1 METGVII
8 ALREH
13 TDGDPAMKDDANRP
27 QKRTRLAWT
36 LSLLLLPLAA
46 GSGAQ
51 DSLRWRGASAYPTPP
66 SQPAAPR
73 PPVHAVPQPGAT
85 FDPAQF
91 EALAQ
96 QLVAGGRVPGL
107 AMAIVQNGKI
117 VSERGYGVTDVQG
130 SQPIDNHTV
139 FRLASLSKAFAG
151 TLAGMMVNEGKFR
164 WDTPVVDYVPWLRL
178 SRPGAERQLT
188 VADLLSHRV
197 GLTRN
202 AFDRDLEANADY
214 GSLVAK
220 LAYAPMTCNP
230 GECYAYQNVAFS
242 LIGNVL
248 AATTGEGYGH
258 ELSRMVLK
266 PLGMNDASVGLEGI
280 ESSPRWARPH
290 VRGGG
295 GWVAL
300 MPKPAYYHVLPAAG
314 VNASISDMSQWLIA
328 QTGHRP
334 DVLPAPLLETLHRP
348 VISTPTELRGS
359 SWRRERLTSAGYA
372 IGWRV
377 YDYAGHQV
385 VFHGGA
391 VQGYRGVVAMLP
403 DRDLGV
409 AILWN
414 SESALPSG
422 LLPTIL
428 DSAIGLPY
436 HAWIDNPGTP
446 ATLYASGKSDDDDAT
461 ATTAGDGAQSSG
473 TGNASPR

>member
-1 METGVII
+1 
-8 ALREH
+8 
-13 TDGDPAMKDDANRP
+13 MKDDANRP

-51 DSLRWRGASAYPTPP
+51 DSLRWRGAAAYTPPP
-66 SQPAAPR
+66 SQQASQAPVYATPR
-73 PPVHAVPQPGAT
+73 PGAA
-85 FDPAQF
+85 FDPAEF
-91 EALAQ
+91 ERVAQ
-96 QLVAGGRVPGL
+96 QLVIDQGVPGL
-107 AMAIVQNGKI
+107 AMTIVQNGRV
-117 VSERGYGVTDVQG
+117 VSERGYGVTDVQAA
-130 SQPIDNHTV
+130 QAIDNHTV

-151 TLAGMMVNEGKFR
+151 TLTGLLVNEGKFR

-178 SRPGAERQLT
+178 SRPGAERELT

-197 GLTRN
+197 GVTRN

-214 GSLVAK
+214 ASLVSR
-220 LAYAPMTCNP
+220 LAYAPMTCDP
-230 GECYAYQNVAFS
+230 GQCYAYQNVAFS

-248 AATTGEGYGH
+248 ATASGEAYGR
-258 ELSRMVLK
+258 ELAQMVFK
-266 PLGMNDASVGLEGI
+266 PLGMKDASTGLDGI
-280 ESSPRWARPH
+280 ESSARWARPH

-295 GWVAL
+295 GWIAL
-300 MPKPAYYHVLPAAG
+300 MPKPSYYRVLPAAG

-334 DVLPAPLLETLHRP
+334 DVLPASLLATLHRP
-348 VISTPTELRGS
+348 LISTPTELRGS
-359 SWRRERLTSAGYA
+359 EWRRERLSSAGYA

-377 YDYAGHQV
+377 YDYAGHEL

-403 DRDLGV
+403 DRDLGI

-422 LLPTIL
+422 LLPTIIDRAL
-428 DSAIGLPY
+428 GLPY
-436 HAWIDNPGTP
+436 RAWIEGPATP
-446 ATLYASGKSDDDDAT
+446 ATLYAGGQLDTDAASDPDGNDGTQSKA
-461 ATTAGDGAQSSG
+461 AGG
-473 TGNASPR
+473 SPH

>member
-1 METGVII
+1 
-8 ALREH
+8 
-13 TDGDPAMKDDANRP
+13 MKDDANRP

-51 DSLRWRGASAYPTPP
+51 DSLRWRGASAYPPPP
-66 SQPAAPR
+66 SQQPVS
-73 PPVHAVPQPGAT
+73 PPSVHAVPQPGAA
-85 FDPAQF
+85 FDPAAF

-96 QLVAGGRVPGL
+96 QLVADGRVPGL
-107 AMAIVQNGKI
+107 AMAIVQNGKV
-117 VSERGYGVTDVQG
+117 VSERGYGVTDAKG
-130 SQPIDNHTV
+130 AQPIDNHTV
-139 FRLASLSKAFAG
+139 FRLASLSKAFASALTG
-151 TLAGMMVNEGKFR
+151 LMVDQGKFR

-178 SRPGAERQLT
+178 SRPGAERELT

-202 AFDRDLEANADY
+202 AFDRDLEANVDY

-220 LAYAPMTCNP
+220 LAHAPMTCNP

-248 AATTGEGYGH
+248 AATSGEDYGR
-258 ELSRMVLK
+258 ELARMVFK
-266 PLGMNDASVGLEGI
+266 PLGMKDASVGLEGI

-300 MPKPAYYHVLPAAG
+300 MPKPTYYRVLPAAG

-334 DVLPAPLLETLHRP
+334 DVLSANVLETLHRP

-359 SWRRERLTSAGYA
+359 EWRRERLDSAGYA

-377 YDYAGHQV
+377 YDYAGHEV

-403 DRDLGV
+403 DRDLGI

-436 HAWIDNPGTP
+436 HAWIKDVSTP
-446 ATLYASGKSDDDDAT
+446 STLYASGRADDDE
-461 ATTAGDGAQSSG
+461 TTAAGANGGTQSSIA
-473 TGNASPR
+473 GNASPH

>member
-1 METGVII
+1 
-8 ALREH
+8 
-13 TDGDPAMKDDANRP
+13 MKDDANRP
-27 QKRTRLAWT
+27 QNRTRLAWA
-36 LSLLLLPLAA
+36 LSLLLLPVAA

-51 DSLRWRGASAYPTPP
+51 DSLRWRGTAAYPQQRVQQP
-66 SQPAAPR
+66 SPAPVDSATRPAA
-73 PPVHAVPQPGAT
+73 T
-85 FDPAQF
+85 FNPAEF

-107 AMAIVQNGKI
+107 AMAIVQNGRV
-117 VSERGYGVTDVQG
+117 VSERGYGVTDVQAA
-130 SQPIDNHTV
+130 QAVDNHTV

-151 TLAGMMVNEGKFR
+151 TLAGMMVIQGKFR
-164 WDTPVVDYVPWLRL
+164 WDSPVVDYVPWLRL

-220 LAYAPMTCNP
+220 LAHAPMTCNP

-248 AATTGEGYGH
+248 AATSNEGYGR
-258 ELSRMVLK
+258 ELTRMVFK

-280 ESSPRWARPH
+280 ESSSRWARPH

-300 MPKPAYYHVLPAAG
+300 MPKPSYYHVLPAAG

-348 VISTPTELRGS
+348 LISTPTELRGS
-359 SWRRERLTSAGYA
+359 SWRRERLNSAGYA

-428 DSAIGLPY
+428 DRAIGLPY
-436 HAWIDNPGTP
+436 HAWIEDPAATP
-446 ATLYASGKSDDDDAT
+446 ASLYANQPDGDE
-461 ATTAGDGAQSSG
+461 TTASRASDGAPS
-473 TGNASPR
+473 ASVAPR

>member
-1 METGVII
+1 
-8 ALREH
+8 
-13 TDGDPAMKDDANRP
+13 MKDDANRP

-51 DSLRWRGASAYPTPP
+51 DSLRWRGASAYPPSP
-66 SQPAAPR
+66 SQQPASR
-73 PPVHAVPQPGAT
+73 PSVHAVPQPGAA
-85 FDPAQF
+85 FDPAEF
-91 EALAQ
+91 ETLAQ
-96 QLVAGGRVPGL
+96 QLVADGRVPGL
-107 AMAIVQNGKI
+107 AMAIVQNGKV
-117 VSERGYGVTDVQG
+117 VSERGYGVTDAKG
-130 SQPIDNHTV
+130 TQPIDNHTV
-139 FRLASLSKAFAG
+139 FRLASLSKAFASALTG
-151 TLAGMMVNEGKFR
+151 LMVDEGKFR

-178 SRPGAERQLT
+178 SRPGAERELT

-214 GSLVAK
+214 SGLVSK

-248 AATTGEGYGH
+248 AATSGEDYGR
-258 ELSRMVLK
+258 ELARMVFK
-266 PLGMNDASVGLEGI
+266 PLGMKDASTGLDGI

-334 DVLPAPLLETLHRP
+334 DVLPAPLLATLHRP

-359 SWRRERLTSAGYA
+359 EWRRERLTSAGYA

-377 YDYAGHQV
+377 YDYAGHEV

-436 HAWIDNPGTP
+436 HAWIEDKSQP
-446 ATLYASGKSDDDDAT
+446 AGLYASGQPNNGEAAVPDGSDQ
-461 ATTAGDGAQSSG
+461 AQSPAAAG
-473 TGNASPR
+473 APR

>member
-1 METGVII
+1 
-8 ALREH
+8 
-13 TDGDPAMKDDANRP
+13 MKDDANRP

-51 DSLRWRGASAYPTPP
+51 DSLRWRGAAAYPPQP
-66 SQPAAPR
+66 SQQAPQASVYATPR
-73 PPVHAVPQPGAT
+73 PGAA
-85 FDPAQF
+85 FDPAEF

-96 QLVAGGRVPGL
+96 QLVTEQGVPGL
-107 AMAIVQNGKI
+107 AMAIVQNGKV
-117 VSERGYGVTDVQG
+117 VSERGYGVTDMQAA
-130 SQPIDNHTV
+130 QAIDNHTV

-151 TLAGMMVNEGKFR
+151 TLTGMLVNQGTFR

-178 SRPGAERQLT
+178 SRPGAERELT
-188 VADLLSHRV
+188 VADVLSHRV

-214 GSLVAK
+214 SSLVSK
-220 LAYAPMTCNP
+220 LAYAPMTCDP
-230 GECYAYQNVAFS
+230 GQCYAYQNVAFS

-248 AATTGEGYGH
+248 AATTGKDYGQ
-258 ELSRMVLK
+258 ELSRMLFK
-266 PLGMNDASVGLEGI
+266 PLGMNDASTGLDGI
-280 ESSPRWARPH
+280 ESSARWAHPH

-300 MPKPAYYHVLPAAG
+300 MPKPSYYRVLPAAG
-314 VNASISDMSQWLIA
+314 VNASISDMSKWLIA

-334 DVLPAPLLETLHRP
+334 DVLPASLLATLHRP
-348 VISTPTELRGS
+348 LVSTPTELRGS
-359 SWRRERLTSAGYA
+359 EWRRERLSSAGYA

-377 YDYAGHQV
+377 YDYAGHEV

-428 DSAIGLPY
+428 DRAIGLPY
-436 HAWIDNPGTP
+436 HAWIKDKSQP
-446 ATLYASGKSDDDDAT
+446 ATLYASGGQSNDDEAAAPDGSDK
-461 ATTAGDGAQSSG
+461 AQSRAAAG
-473 TGNASPR
+473 APR

>member
-1 METGVII
+1 MQKWKQ
-8 ALREH
+8 ALSSPPTEH

-51 DSLRWRGASAYPTPP
+51 DSLRWRGSAAYAPPPAPQAPQASVY
-66 SQPAAPR
+66 
-73 PPVHAVPQPGAT
+73 AVPQPGAA
-85 FDPAQF
+85 FDPAEF
-91 EALAQ
+91 ERLAQ
-96 QLVAGGRVPGL
+96 QLVADQGVPGL
-107 AMAIVQNGKI
+107 AMTIVQNGKV
-117 VSERGYGVTDVQG
+117 VSERGYGVTDVQAA
-130 SQPIDNHTV
+130 QAIDNHTV

-151 TLAGMMVNEGKFR
+151 TLAGLLVNQGAFR

-178 SRPGAERQLT
+178 SRPGAERELT
-188 VADLLSHRV
+188 VADVLSHRV

-214 GSLVAK
+214 GSLVSK
-220 LAYAPMTCNP
+220 LAYAPMTCDP
-230 GECYAYQNVAFS
+230 GQCYAYQNVAFS

-248 AATTGEGYGH
+248 AATTGKDYGQ
-258 ELSRMVLK
+258 ELSRMVFK
-266 PLGMNDASVGLEGI
+266 PLGMSDASTGLDGI

-300 MPKPAYYHVLPAAG
+300 MPKPAYYHVMPAAG
-314 VNASISDMSQWLIA
+314 VNASISDMSKWLIA

-334 DVLPAPLLETLHRP
+334 EVLPASLLQTLHHP

-359 SWRRERLTSAGYA
+359 EWRRERLGSAGYA

-377 YDYAGHQV
+377 YDYAGHEL

-422 LLPTIL
+422 LLPTIIDRAL
-428 DSAIGLPY
+428 GLPY
-436 HAWIDNPGTP
+436 RAWIEGPSSP
-446 ATLYASGKSDDDDAT
+446 ATLYAGGQQDNDE
-461 ATTAGDGAQSSG
+461 AQSPAAAG
-473 TGNASPR
+473 APR

>member
-1 METGVII
+1 MQKWKQ
-8 ALREH
+8 ALSSPPTEH

-51 DSLRWRGASAYPTPP
+51 DSLRWRGSAAYAPPPAPQAPQASVY
-66 SQPAAPR
+66 
-73 PPVHAVPQPGAT
+73 AVPQPGAA
-85 FDPAQF
+85 FDPAEF
-91 EALAQ
+91 ERLAQ
-96 QLVAGGRVPGL
+96 QLVADQGVPGL
-107 AMAIVQNGKI
+107 AMTIVQNGKV
-117 VSERGYGVTDVQG
+117 VSERGYGVTDVQAA
-130 SQPIDNHTV
+130 QAIDNHTV

-151 TLAGMMVNEGKFR
+151 TLAGLLVNQGAFR

-178 SRPGAERQLT
+178 SRPGAERELT
-188 VADLLSHRV
+188 VADVLSHRV

-214 GSLVAK
+214 GSLVSK
-220 LAYAPMTCNP
+220 LAYAPMTCDP
-230 GECYAYQNVAFS
+230 GQCYAYQNVAFS

-248 AATTGEGYGH
+248 TATTGKDYGQ
-258 ELSRMVLK
+258 ELSRMVFK
-266 PLGMNDASVGLEGI
+266 PLGMSDASTGLDGI

-300 MPKPAYYHVLPAAG
+300 MPKPAYYHVMPAAG
-314 VNASISDMSQWLIA
+314 VNASISDMSKWLIA

-334 DVLPAPLLETLHRP
+334 EVLPASLLQTLHHP
-348 VISTPTELRGS
+348 VISTPTELHGS
-359 SWRRERLTSAGYA
+359 EWRRERLGSAGYA

-377 YDYAGHQV
+377 YDYAGHEL

-422 LLPTIL
+422 LLPTIIDRAL
-428 DSAIGLPY
+428 GLPY
-436 HAWIDNPGTP
+436 RAWIEGPSSP
-446 ATLYASGKSDDDDAT
+446 ATLYAGGQQDNDE
-461 ATTAGDGAQSSG
+461 AQSPAAAG
-473 TGNASPR
+473 APR

>member
-1 METGVII
+1 
-8 ALREH
+8 
-13 TDGDPAMKDDANRP
+13 MKDDANRP

-51 DSLRWRGASAYPTPP
+51 DSLRWRGASAYPPPP
-66 SQPAAPR
+66 SQQPVSRPSVNAA
-73 PPVHAVPQPGAT
+73 QPGAA
-85 FDPAQF
+85 FDPAGF

-96 QLVAGGRVPGL
+96 QLVADGRVPGL
-107 AMAIVQNGKI
+107 AMAIVQNGKV
-117 VSERGYGVTDVQG
+117 VSERGYGVTDAKDA
-130 SQPIDNHTV
+130 QPIDNHTV

-151 TLAGMMVNEGKFR
+151 ALTGLMVDQGKFR

-178 SRPGAERQLT
+178 SRPGAERELT

-202 AFDRDLEANADY
+202 AFDRDLEANVDY
-214 GSLVAK
+214 ASLVAR
-220 LAYAPMTCNP
+220 LAHAPMTCNP

-248 AATTGEGYGH
+248 AATSGEDYGR
-258 ELSRMVLK
+258 ELTRMVFT
-266 PLGMNDASVGLEGI
+266 PLGMKDASVGLEGI

-300 MPKPAYYHVLPAAG
+300 MPKPTYYHVLPAAG

-334 DVLPAPLLETLHRP
+334 DVLPANLLETLHRP

-359 SWRRERLTSAGYA
+359 EWRRERLDSAGYA

-377 YDYAGHQV
+377 YDYAGHEV

-403 DRDLGV
+403 DRDLGI

-428 DSAIGLPY
+428 DNAIGLPY
-436 HAWIDNPGTP
+436 HAWIKDVSTP
-446 ATLYASGKSDDDDAT
+446 TALYASGRDDDDE
-461 ATTAGDGAQSSG
+461 TTAAPANGGAQSSIAG
-473 TGNASPR
+473 KASPR

>member
-1 METGVII
+1 
-8 ALREH
+8 
-13 TDGDPAMKDDANRP
+13 MKGDANRP
-27 QKRTRLAWT
+27 QKRTRPAWT

-51 DSLRWRGASAYPTPP
+51 DSLRWRGASAAPP
-66 SQPAAPR
+66 QQPAPQAAR
-73 PPVHAVPQPGAT
+73 PPVFATPHPGAA
-85 FDPAQF
+85 FDPAEF
-91 EALAQ
+91 ETIAQ

-107 AMAIVQNGKI
+107 AMTIVQNGR
-117 VSERGYGVTDVQG
+117 VLSERGYGVTDAQG
-130 SQPIDNHTV
+130 SQAIDNHTV

-151 TLAGMMVNEGKFR
+151 TLTGLLVNEGKFR
-164 WDTPVVDYVPWLRL
+164 WDSPVVDYVPWLRL
-178 SRPGAERQLT
+178 SRPGSERELT

-248 AATTGEGYGH
+248 AATSGEDYGR
-258 ELSRMVLK
+258 ELTRMVFK
-266 PLGMNDASVGLEGI
+266 PLGMKDASVGLEGI

-300 MPKPAYYHVLPAAG
+300 MPKPTYYRVLPAAG

-334 DVLPAPLLETLHRP
+334 DVLSANVLETLHRP

-359 SWRRERLTSAGYA
+359 EWRRERLDSAGYA
-372 IGWRV
+372 FGWRV
-377 YDYAGHQV
+377 YDYAGHEV

-403 DRDLGV
+403 DRDLGI

-436 HAWIDNPGTP
+436 HAWIKDVSTP
-446 ATLYASGKSDDDDAT
+446 STLYASGRADDDETT
-461 ATTAGDGAQSSG
+461 ATRANGGAQSSIA
-473 TGNASPR
+473 GNASPR

>member
-1 METGVII
+1 
-8 ALREH
+8 
-13 TDGDPAMKDDANRP
+13 MKGDANRP
-27 QKRTRLAWT
+27 QKRTRPAWT

-51 DSLRWRGASAYPTPP
+51 DSLRWRGASAAPP
-66 SQPAAPR
+66 QQPAPQAAR
-73 PPVHAVPQPGAT
+73 PPVFATPHPGAA
-85 FDPAQF
+85 FDPAEF
-91 EALAQ
+91 ETIAQ

-107 AMAIVQNGKI
+107 AMTIVQNGR
-117 VSERGYGVTDVQG
+117 VLSERGYGVTDARG
-130 SQPIDNHTV
+130 SQAIDNHTV

-151 TLAGMMVNEGKFR
+151 TLTGLLVNEGKFR
-164 WDTPVVDYVPWLRL
+164 WDSPVVDYVPWLRL
-178 SRPGAERQLT
+178 SRPGSERELT

-214 GSLVAK
+214 GSLVSK
-220 LAYAPMTCNP
+220 LAYAPMTCDP
-230 GECYAYQNVAFS
+230 GQCYAYQNVAFS

-248 AATTGEGYGH
+248 AATSGVDYGR
-258 ELSRMVLK
+258 ELSRMVFK
-266 PLGMNDASVGLEGI
+266 PLGMNDASTGLEGI
-280 ESSPRWARPH
+280 ESSRRWARPH

-300 MPKPAYYHVLPAAG
+300 MPKPSYYRVLPAAG
-314 VNASISDMSQWLIA
+314 VNASISDMSQWLLA

-348 VISTPTELRGS
+348 LISTPTELRGS

-391 VQGYRGVVAMLP
+391 VQGYRGVVALLP
-403 DRDLGV
+403 DRDIGI

-428 DSAIGLPY
+428 DRAIGLPY
-436 HAWIDNPGTP
+436 HAWIDDPSVP
-446 ATLYASGKSDDDDAT
+446 AALYAGGQANGDDTANARGSDGADS
-461 ATTAGDGAQSSG
+461 TTADSA
-473 TGNASPR
+473 PR

>member
-1 METGVII
+1 
-8 ALREH
+8 
-13 TDGDPAMKDDANRP
+13 MKDDANRP

-51 DSLRWRGASAYPTPP
+51 DSLRWRGASAYPPPP
-66 SQPAAPR
+66 SQQPTPR
-73 PPVHAVPQPGAT
+73 PSVYAVPQPGAA
-85 FDPAQF
+85 FDVAEF
-91 EALAQ
+91 ETLAQ
-96 QLVAGGRVPGL
+96 RLVVDGRVPGL
-107 AMAIVQNGKI
+107 AMAIVQNGRV
-117 VSERGYGVTDVQG
+117 VSERGYGVTDAKG
-130 SQPIDNHTV
+130 AQPIDNHTV

-151 TLAGMMVNEGKFR
+151 TLTGLMVDQGKFR

-178 SRPGAERQLT
+178 SRPGAERELT

-220 LAYAPMTCNP
+220 LARAPMTCNP

-248 AATTGEGYGH
+248 AATSGEDYGR
-258 ELSRMVLK
+258 ELTRMVFK
-266 PLGMNDASVGLEGI
+266 PLGMKDASVGLEGI
-280 ESSPRWARPH
+280 ESSSRWARPH

-334 DVLPAPLLETLHRP
+334 DVLPAPLLATLHRA

-359 SWRRERLTSAGYA
+359 EWRRERLGSAGYA

-403 DRDLGV
+403 DRDLGI

-436 HAWIDNPGTP
+436 HAWIEDKSMP
-446 ATLYASGKSDDDDAT
+446 AALYASGQADGDETT
-461 ATTAGDGAQSSG
+461 ATRANDGAQSS
-473 TGNASPR
+473 TANSAPR

>member
-1 METGVII
+1 
-8 ALREH
+8 
-13 TDGDPAMKDDANRP
+13 MKDDANRP

-51 DSLRWRGASAYPTPP
+51 DSLRWRGASASPPPP
-66 SQPAAPR
+66 SQQPASR
-73 PPVHAVPQPGAT
+73 PATYAVAQPGAT
-85 FDPAQF
+85 FDPAAF
-91 EALAQ
+91 ETLAQ
-96 QLVAGGRVPGL
+96 QLVADGRVPGL
-107 AMAIVQNGKI
+107 AMAIVQNGRV
-117 VSERGYGVTDVQG
+117 VSERGYGVTDAKGAQ
-130 SQPIDNHTV
+130 SIDNHTV

-151 TLAGMMVNEGKFR
+151 ALTGMMVDEGKFR

-178 SRPGAERQLT
+178 SRPGAERELT

-220 LAYAPMTCNP
+220 LAHAPMTCNP

-248 AATTGEGYGH
+248 AATSGEDYGR
-258 ELSRMVLK
+258 ELTRMVFK
-266 PLGMNDASVGLEGI
+266 PLGMKDASVGLEGI

-334 DVLPAPLLETLHRP
+334 DVLSAPLLETLHRP
-348 VISTPTELRGS
+348 LVSTPTELRGS
-359 SWRRERLTSAGYA
+359 EWRRERLDSASYA

-377 YDYAGHQV
+377 YDYAGHEV

-391 VQGYRGVVAMLP
+391 VQGYRGVIAMLP

-436 HAWIDNPGTP
+436 HAWIEDKSQP
-446 ATLYASGKSDDDDAT
+446 ATLYASGQADGDETT
-461 ATTAGDGAQSSG
+461 ATRANDGAQSS
-473 TGNASPR
+473 TANAAPR

>member
-1 METGVII
+1 
-8 ALREH
+8 
-13 TDGDPAMKDDANRP
+13 
-27 QKRTRLAWT
+27 
-36 LSLLLLPLAA
+36 
-46 GSGAQ
+46 
-51 DSLRWRGASAYPTPP
+51 
-66 SQPAAPR
+66 
-73 PPVHAVPQPGAT
+73 
-85 FDPAQF
+85 
-91 EALAQ
+91 
-96 QLVAGGRVPGL
+96 
-107 AMAIVQNGKI
+107 
-117 VSERGYGVTDVQG
+117 
-130 SQPIDNHTV
+130 
-139 FRLASLSKAFAG
+139 LSKAFATALTG
-151 TLAGMMVNEGKFR
+151 LMVDEGKFR

-178 SRPGAERQLT
+178 SRPGAERELT
-188 VADLLSHRV
+188 VADVLSHRV

-214 GSLVAK
+214 DSLVAK
-220 LAYAPMTCNP
+220 LASAPMTCDP

-242 LIGNVL
+242 LIGKVL
-248 AATTGEGYGH
+248 AATSGEDYGR
-258 ELSRMVLK
+258 ELSRRVFK
-266 PLGMNDASVGLEGI
+266 PLGMNDASTGLDGI
-280 ESSPRWARPH
+280 ESSRRWARPH

-300 MPKPAYYHVLPAAG
+300 MPKPSYYRVLPAAG

-348 VISTPTELRGS
+348 VISTPTETRGS
-359 SWRRERLTSAGYA
+359 EWRRERLTSAGYA

-377 YDYAGHQV
+377 YDYAGHEV

-428 DSAIGLPY
+428 DRAIGLPY
-436 HAWIDNPGTP
+436 HAWLDDVSVP
-446 ATLYASGKSDDDDAT
+446 ATLYASGQAD
-461 ATTAGDGAQSSG
+461 GDETSAPGTSAGAQSAAGSG
-473 TGNASPR
+473 SPR

>member
-1 METGVII
+1 
-8 ALREH
+8 
-13 TDGDPAMKDDANRP
+13 MKDDANRP

-51 DSLRWRGASAYPTPP
+51 DSLRWRGASAYPPPP
-66 SQPAAPR
+66 SQQ
-73 PPVHAVPQPGAT
+73 PVSRLSVTAVAQPGAA
-85 FDPAQF
+85 FDTAGF

-96 QLVAGGRVPGL
+96 QLVADGRVPGL
-107 AMAIVQNGKI
+107 AMAIVQNGKV
-117 VSERGYGVTDVQG
+117 VSERGYGVTDAKG
-130 SQPIDNHTV
+130 AQPIDNHTV
-139 FRLASLSKAFAG
+139 FRLASLSKAFASALTG
-151 TLAGMMVNEGKFR
+151 LMVDQGKFR

-178 SRPGAERQLT
+178 SRPGAERELT

-202 AFDRDLEANADY
+202 AFDRDLEANVDY

-220 LAYAPMTCNP
+220 LAHAPMTCNP

-248 AATTGEGYGH
+248 AATSGEDYGR
-258 ELSRMVLK
+258 ELARMVFK
-266 PLGMNDASVGLEGI
+266 PLGMKDASVGLEGI

-300 MPKPAYYHVLPAAG
+300 MPKPTYYRVLPAAG

-334 DVLPAPLLETLHRP
+334 DVLSANVLETLHRP

-359 SWRRERLTSAGYA
+359 EWRRERLDSAGYA
-372 IGWRV
+372 FGWRV
-377 YDYAGHQV
+377 YDYAGHEV

-403 DRDLGV
+403 DRDLGI

-436 HAWIDNPGTP
+436 HAWIKDVSTP
-446 ATLYASGKSDDDDAT
+446 STLYASGRADDDE
-461 ATTAGDGAQSSG
+461 TTAAGANGGTQSSIA
-473 TGNASPR
+473 GNASPH

>member
-1 METGVII
+1 
-8 ALREH
+8 
-13 TDGDPAMKDDANRP
+13 MKDDANRP
-27 QKRTRLAWT
+27 PMRTRLAWT
-36 LSLLLLPLAA
+36 LSLMLLPLAA

-51 DSLRWRGASAYPTPP
+51 DSLRWRGASAYSPPP
-66 SQPAAPR
+66 SQQPAPR
-73 PPVHAVPQPGAT
+73 PPTYAVPRPGAA
-85 FDPAQF
+85 FDPAVF
-91 EALAQ
+91 ESLAQ
-96 QLVAGGRVPGL
+96 QLVTDEGVPGL
-107 AMAIVQNGKI
+107 AMTIVQNGRV
-117 VSERGYGVTDVQG
+117 VSERGYGVTDVQAA
-130 SQPIDNHTV
+130 QAIDNHTV

-151 TLAGMMVNEGKFR
+151 TLAGLQVNAGKFR

-178 SRPGAERQLT
+178 SRPGAERELT
-188 VADLLSHRV
+188 VADVLSHRV

-214 GSLVAK
+214 DSLVAR
-220 LAYAPMTCNP
+220 LASAPMTCDP

-242 LIGNVL
+242 LIGKVL
-248 AATTGEGYGH
+248 AATSGEDYGR
-258 ELSRMVLK
+258 ELSRMVFK
-266 PLGMNDASVGLEGI
+266 PLGMNDASTGLEGI
-280 ESSPRWARPH
+280 ESSRRWARPH

-300 MPKPAYYHVLPAAG
+300 MPKPSYYRVLPAAG
-314 VNASISDMSQWLIA
+314 VNASISDMSQWLHA

-348 VISTPTELRGS
+348 LISTPTELRGS

-391 VQGYRGVVAMLP
+391 VQGYRGVVALLP
-403 DRDLGV
+403 DRDIGI

-428 DSAIGLPY
+428 DRAIGLPY
-436 HAWIDNPGTP
+436 HAWIDDPSVP
-446 ATLYASGKSDDDDAT
+446 AALYAGGQANGDDTANARGSDGADS
-461 ATTAGDGAQSSG
+461 TTADSA
-473 TGNASPR
+473 PR

>member
-1 METGVII
+1 
-8 ALREH
+8 
-13 TDGDPAMKDDANRP
+13 MKDDANRP

-51 DSLRWRGASAYPTPP
+51 DSLRWRGASAYPPPP
-66 SQPAAPR
+66 SQQPVSRPSVNAA
-73 PPVHAVPQPGAT
+73 QPGAA
-85 FDPAQF
+85 FDPAGF

-96 QLVAGGRVPGL
+96 QLVADGRVPGL
-107 AMAIVQNGKI
+107 AMAIVQNGKV
-117 VSERGYGVTDVQG
+117 VSERGYGVTDAKGAQ
-130 SQPIDNHTV
+130 SIDNHTV

-151 TLAGMMVNEGKFR
+151 ALTGLMVDQGKFR

-178 SRPGAERQLT
+178 SRPGAERELT

-202 AFDRDLEANADY
+202 AFDRDLEANVDY
-214 GSLVAK
+214 ASLVAR
-220 LAYAPMTCNP
+220 LAHAPMTCNP

-248 AATTGEGYGH
+248 AATSGEDYGR
-258 ELSRMVLK
+258 ELTRMVFT
-266 PLGMNDASVGLEGI
+266 PLGMKDASVGLEGI

-300 MPKPAYYHVLPAAG
+300 MPKPTYYHVLPAAG

-334 DVLPAPLLETLHRP
+334 DVLPANLLETLHRP

-359 SWRRERLTSAGYA
+359 EWRRERLDSAGYA

-377 YDYAGHQV
+377 YDYAGHEV

-403 DRDLGV
+403 DRDLGI

-428 DSAIGLPY
+428 DNAIGLPY
-436 HAWIDNPGTP
+436 HAWIKDVSTP
-446 ATLYASGKSDDDDAT
+446 TALYASGRDDDDE
-461 ATTAGDGAQSSG
+461 TTAAPANGGAQSSIAG
-473 TGNASPR
+473 KASPR

>member
-1 METGVII
+1 
-8 ALREH
+8 
-13 TDGDPAMKDDANRP
+13 MKDDANRP

-51 DSLRWRGASAYPTPP
+51 DSLRWRGAAAYPPPP
-66 SQPAAPR
+66 SQQPWQPS
-73 PPVHAVPQPGAT
+73 VHAVPQPGAA
-85 FDPAQF
+85 FDASEF
-91 EALAQ
+91 ETLAQ
-96 QLVAGGRVPGL
+96 QLVADGRVPGL
-107 AMAIVQNGKI
+107 AMAIVQDGKV
-117 VSERGYGVTDVQG
+117 VSERGYGVIDAQG
-130 SQPIDNHTV
+130 SQAIDNHTV
-139 FRLASLSKAFAG
+139 FRLASLSKAFATALTG
-151 TLAGMMVNEGKFR
+151 LMVDEGKFR
-164 WDTPVVDYVPWLRL
+164 WDTPVIDYVPWLRL
-178 SRPGAERQLT
+178 SRPGAERELT
-188 VADLLSHRV
+188 VADVLSHRV

-214 GSLVAK
+214 DSLVAK
-220 LAYAPMTCNP
+220 LASAPMTCDP

-242 LIGNVL
+242 LIGKVL
-248 AATTGEGYGH
+248 AATSGEDYGH
-258 ELSRMVLK
+258 ELSRRVFK
-266 PLGMNDASVGLEGI
+266 PLGMKDASTGLDGI

-300 MPKPAYYHVLPAAG
+300 MPKPSYYRVLPAAG

-348 VISTPTELRGS
+348 VVSTPTEMRGS
-359 SWRRERLTSAGYA
+359 EWRRERLTSAGYA

-428 DSAIGLPY
+428 DRAIGLPY
-436 HAWIDNPGTP
+436 HAWLDDVSVP
-446 ATLYASGKSDDDDAT
+446 ATLYASGQTD
-461 ATTAGDGAQSSG
+461 GDETSAPGTSTGAQSTAGSG
-473 TGNASPR
+473 SPR